1 MVKSTPKTLR
11 GKRKQESVDVITPP
25 GLDLPEGPEIDLE
38 SSFLSICY
46 FLQSESEASLRL
58 VTESHMLSK
67 MLDRLTCGTP
77 RDIEELILG
86 ALSSSL
92 SWVPSDV
99 VLGLVK
105 QGLLEFCHKMVVRF
119 SEKISQARVQD
130 RAAEISL
137 DILRDILHLEYSARD
152 WILGQASTYVGL
164 AVACPLKFPAVVI
177 KRSSARLIYA
187 LVDTIPSAF
196 VPGKTESRLSG
207 EEAQGLFAL
216 CKCQDIE
223 TCCYVTMAGLIL
235 EDRYGSSVVPALSN
249 ISFSPVS
256 IARSVVEEACNFT
269 NEPNAEEELRLIQ
282 WRSKIRGIS
291 DFISTVSDA
300 MDEFLAASIE
310 TQDNIEE
317 KKFFALNAKNM
328 QPSVHLQLSDKIQ
341 GSDSLLVPLDRFSA
355 LLATSRGPVSA
366 EGETE
371 ESSSTGI
378 ASLYMDDRDVENV
391 FDLIGS
397 IVKIEKYRNLR
408 FVGKMDGSVVVFA
421 SRLLHMLVARNAD
434 IVAAEAVVI
443 ECLDTISSYLLSV
456 VSGKN
461 TQISEVLESGNLSQ
475 LVSVVLAKIARESL
489 LAVDNRHIV
498 SDDEEEEASETVCAV
513 LDILQLVFGLGDA
526 AIQSTCA
533 AVVIS
538 TLFLL
543 TEQTLTVQISC
554 SLIETMF
561 VVFGDNDHDNILGSI
576 EWVQIVSSI
585 AVFLHSKLAAK
596 KSSRDDRAV
605 YLQGTVDNIKAF
617 VQYKRNQ

>member
-11 GKRKQESVDVITPP
+11 GKRKQESVYITTPP
-25 GLDLPEGPEIDLE
+25 VFELPAGSVIDLE

-46 FLQSESEASLRL
+46 LLQSESEASLRL

-77 RDIEELILG
+77 RDMEELILG

-99 VLGLVK
+99 VSGLVK

-119 SEKISQARVQD
+119 SERMSHARVQD
-130 RAAEISL
+130 RAAETSL
-137 DILRDILHLEYSARD
+137 DILRDILHLEDSSRD

-164 AVACPLKFPAVVI
+164 AVVCPLNFPAVVI

-187 LVDTIPSAF
+187 LVEAVPSAF
-196 VPGKTESRLSG
+196 VPGTSQSRLSG
-207 EEAQGLFAL
+207 EEAQGLFTL
-216 CKCQDIE
+216 CQCQDIE

-249 ISFSPVS
+249 ISFAPVT
-256 IARSVVEEACNFT
+256 IARSVAEEACTFT
-269 NEPNAEEELRLIQ
+269 NEPSDEEELRLTQ

-300 MDEFLAASIE
+300 MDDLLAASIE

-317 KKFFALNAKNM
+317 KKYFVLNAKNIK
-328 QPSVHLQLSDKIQ
+328 PSVHLQLSDKIQ
-341 GSDSLLVPLDRFSA
+341 ESDSLLVPVDRFTA
-355 LLATSRGPVSA
+355 LLATSRKL
-366 EGETE
+366 
-371 ESSSTGI
+371 ESSEGDTKNSPATGI

-408 FVGKMDGSVVVFA
+408 FGGKMDGSVVVFA
-421 SRLLHMLVARNAD
+421 SRLLHMLVARDAD
-434 IVAAEAVVI
+434 IVASEAVVV
-443 ECLDTISSYLLSV
+443 ECLDTISSYLLSL

-461 TQISEVLESGNLSQ
+461 SQRSDILEPENLSQ

-489 LAVDNRHIV
+489 SAVDNRHIV
-498 SDDEEEEASETVCAV
+498 SDDQEEEVSETVCAV
-513 LDILQLVFGLGDA
+513 LDIVQLVFGLGGA
-526 AIQSTCA
+526 AIQSACA
-533 AVVIS
+533 AVVVS
-538 TLFLL
+538 TLSLL
-543 TEQTLTVQISC
+543 TEQIITVQIAC

-561 VVFGDNDHDNILGSI
+561 VVFGENDHDKILGSI
-576 EWVQIVSSI
+576 DWVRIVSSM
-585 AVFLHSKLAAK
+585 AVFLNSKLATN
-596 KSSRDDRAV
+596 KSSRNDRVV
-605 YLQGTVDNIKAF
+605 YLQGTVENIKAF